1 MPIDNRLPL
10 PVKAVLLDLDGTLLD
25 TITDLSH
32 AANLMRVEL
41 GMSELPGDLVKT
53 FVGKGIKNLVKRTL
67 VVDVDREADTALME
81 KATTIFERH
90 YAAVLTRSTTH
101 YPGVMEGLEA
111 MQDMGLRLG
120 CVTNKPARFA
130 LPLLQEMGLS
140 RFFEITLCGDS
151 LPKKKPDP
159 MPLLHAA
166 DFFDVGPEE
175 VLLIGDSVNDFDAAR
190 AAGCRVFIV
199 PYGYNEGRDVREL
212 DPDAVV
218 PGLVEAA
225 QLIRNSSQ

>member
-1 MPIDNRLPL
+1 MPIDNHSPL

-32 AANLMRVEL
+32 AANFMRVEL
-41 GMSELPGDLVKT
+41 GMPELPEDLVKT

-67 VVDVDREADTALME
+67 IVDLDREADAALME

-90 YAAVLTRSTTH
+90 YAVILTRSTTH

-166 DFFDVGPEE
+166 EFFDADPKE

-190 AAGCRVFIV
+190 AAGCRIFIV
-199 PYGYNEGRDVREL
+199 P
-212 DPDAVV
+212 
-218 PGLVEAA
+218 
-225 QLIRNSSQ
+225 